1 MLDMAQLLDFNL
13 LLEQAFNGLIIAIGI
28 YLVAS
33 GLSLVYGMLGV
44 PNFAHGSLY
53 MYGAFLL
60 FTVTRLM
67 FGNTPWLFWV
77 GLLLVPCIVMLLG
90 TGIEV
95 FLLRPIYRADSF
107 YQLLLTYGLVL
118 IFGDLVKIIWGT
130 ENQAVSRPPGFE
142 GSMSILDI
150 ALPSYQTFIL
160 IPISL
165 LTIVLL
171 YVFIYK
177 TRLGSILR
185 TMHYDREMLG
195 ALGVNVRLLYTGV
208 FAIGAWLGGL
218 GGVVLAPI
226 GAVYPGMD
234 FHVIIDVFLVV
245 VLGGLG
251 SMTGTALGALIY
263 GELRSFGI
271 LFAPELES
279 VFIYV
284 LIVVVLSWRPQGLM
298 GRQLVGGH

>member
-1 MLDMAQLLDFNL
+1 M
-13 LLEQAFNGLIIAIGI
+13 GI

-44 PNFAHGSLY
+44 PNFAHGSFY

-60 FTVTRLM
+60 FTVMCLT

-77 GLLLVPCIVMLLG
+77 GLLLVPFAMMILG
-90 TGIEV
+90 AGIEV
-95 FLLRPIYRADSF
+95 LLLRPIYRADAF

-118 IFGDLVKIIWGT
+118 IFGDLVKMIWGT
-130 ENQAVSRPPGFE
+130 ENLAVARPPGLE
-142 GSMSILDI
+142 GSMSILNI
-150 ALPSYQTFIL
+150 SFPSYQTFVL
-160 IPISL
+160 IPISI

-171 YVFIYK
+171 YCFIHK
-177 TRLGSILR
+177 TRLGSLIR
-185 TMHYDREMLG
+185 TINDDREMLG
-195 ALGVNVRLLYTGV
+195 ALGVNVRWLYTGV
-208 FAIGAWLGGL
+208 FAIGAWLAGL
-218 GGVVLAPI
+218 GGVVLAPL

-271 LFAPELES
+271 LLVPEFES
-279 VFIYV
+279 VIIYV
-284 LIVVVLSWRPQGLM
+284 LIVLVLSWRQQGLM
-298 GRQLVGGH
+298 GKHFSAGGH